1 MVASAIGLPA
11 TTAKM
16 VSSMTKLPALVAGT
30 MALVISMMS
39 SVIGLPVFGDRTTY
53 TSSQSSYF
61 GPQTNDT
68 RSLTSV
74 IGMEAPTT
82 QPTGLVA

>member
-1 MVASAIGLPA
+1 MVASTIGLPA
-11 TTAKM
+11 TTVEM
-16 VSSMTKLPALVAGT
+16 VSLVTRLPALVVGT
-30 MALVISMMS
+30 TALVISMMS
-39 SVIGLPVFGDRTTY
+39 LVIGLPVFSDRTTY

-82 QPTGLVA
+82 QPIGLVA